1 MHGKRLQGRN
11 SFSDIHGGGRRMKK
25 KWIAF
30 YAAGSEWD
38 EFDTY
43 EDAWKWLHEWHV
55 GDAFGGD
62 GYASET
68 VDGADYIAQITHR
81 SKYVVT
87 DCKESYPCPHKVHP
101 YCNGYDPALCPEDC
115 PAENPWPYS
124 TRYDNVGKVEMEKVE
139 EE

>member
-1 MHGKRLQGRN
+1 
-11 SFSDIHGGGRRMKK
+11 MKK

-30 YAAGSEWD
+30 YAADGEWD

-55 GDAFGGD
+55 GTAFGGD
-62 GYASET
+62 RYASET
-68 VDGADYIAQITHR
+68 IDGADYIAQITHR

-87 DCKESYPCPHKVHP
+87 DCKETHPCPHKVYP
-101 YCNGYDPALCPEDC
+101 YCHGYDPALCPEDC

-124 TRYDNVGKVEMEKVE
+124 TRYDNAGKVEMEKVE
-139 EE
+139 EEE